1 MEELDETL
9 NYIKAR
15 HVLEKSQTY
24 TRKFNLVTDGI
35 PELEEEDNAANV
47 VTLGK
52 LRQINLI
59 PGDIDVIMHRMNTKS
74 KDKPRPII
82 AKFSNYNAKS
92 KLYKA
97 TLNLRNTDLK
107 DAGAEKI
114 FINGEPSFSK
124 RREK

>member
-1 MEELDETL
+1 MDERL
-9 NYIKAR
+9 NDVKAR
-15 HVLEKSQTY
+15 HVLQKRQTC

-35 PELEEEDNAANV
+35 PVLEEEDNAPNV

-52 LRQINLI
+52 RRQINLI